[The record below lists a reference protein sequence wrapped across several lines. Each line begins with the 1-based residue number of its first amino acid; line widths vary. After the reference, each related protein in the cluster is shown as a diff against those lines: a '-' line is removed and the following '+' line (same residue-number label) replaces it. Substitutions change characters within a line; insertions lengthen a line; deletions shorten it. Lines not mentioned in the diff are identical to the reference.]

1 MKLLHSIFLLSIVA
15 ILVFAAYVSFA
26 EPPDTSNKTKIVVY
40 KSPSCGCC
48 GAYSDYLKAKG
59 FDVEIVTTND
69 MSTIKLQ
76 YGVPKTM
83 ESCHTSV
90 VEGYFVEGHI
100 PVESINKLL
109 SDKPNIK
116 GIALPNMPSGTPG
129 MPGPKTEVWTI
140 YSVNTDG
147 TSGVFQDV

>member
-1 MKLLHSIFLLSIVA
+1 MKLPSFFVFFAIAIVLIVA
-15 ILVFAAYVSFA
+15 ASFVFSQ
-26 EPPDTSNKTKIVVY
+26 DSTDDKIKVMVY

-59 FDVEIVTTND
+59 FDVEVILTDD
-69 MSTIKLQ
+69 MNSIKQ
-76 YGVPKTM
+76 KYGVPNTLD
-83 ESCHTSV
+83 SCHTSV

-109 SDKPNIK
+109 SEKPDIK

-129 MPGPKTEVWTI
+129 MPGTKSGLWTI
-140 YSVNTDG
+140 YKINNDG
-147 TSGVFQDV
+147 TYGEFEKV